1 MSDSMPSPEE
11 RTEQRTLFA
20 NQMMDVID
28 QLTPILDAA
37 DGMKA
42 DIISRGYSEELAN
55 QVASCLIL
63 GMISAWSASVA
74 SGIGAL

>member
-1 MSDSMPSPEE
+1 MSEELPSQEQ

-42 DIISRGYSEELAN
+42 DIISRGYPEELAT

-63 GMISAWSASVA
+63 GMISAWSTSVA
-74 SGIGAL
+74 NGIGNF